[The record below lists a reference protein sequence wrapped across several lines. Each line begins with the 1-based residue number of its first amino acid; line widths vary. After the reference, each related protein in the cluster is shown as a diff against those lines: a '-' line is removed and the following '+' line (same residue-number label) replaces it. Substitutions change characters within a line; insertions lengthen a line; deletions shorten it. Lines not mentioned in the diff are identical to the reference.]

1 MYSKRS
7 LYSGWL
13 EFLKFP
19 TLCKLWELFSLQIPR
34 NFHSQTSFVRFHP
47 TKAEVDIRPKIQG
60 ESHTSSWALSFCTVP
75 ASLGLCSVNF
85 SHFGLLDIQTLSLQL
100 SKIFGLW
107 LVSPSLC
114 CSLEIVSRLQT
125 WVIIGLPSP
134 VSLLFR
140 ITVLHCLLSNTWKQM
155 FHKFCLAF

>member
-1 MYSKRS
+1 MTLLKSLLNAPMYPKRS

-85 SHFGLLDIQTLSLQL
+85 SHFKAFLTAKLLSLQL

-107 LVSPSLC
+107 LVPLPYAAVWKLSP
-114 CSLEIVSRLQT
+114 
-125 WVIIGLPSP
+125 GLKLGWS
-134 VSLLFR
+134 
-140 ITVLHCLLSNTWKQM
+140 
-155 FHKFCLAF
+155 